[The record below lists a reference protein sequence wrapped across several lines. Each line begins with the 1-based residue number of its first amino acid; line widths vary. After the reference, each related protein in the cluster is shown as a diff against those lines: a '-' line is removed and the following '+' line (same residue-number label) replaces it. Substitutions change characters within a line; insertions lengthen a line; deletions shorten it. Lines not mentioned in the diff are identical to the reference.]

1 MEAAQGKN
9 SGHLS
14 GRTLVPRA
22 ERRLT
27 IFIDQLLFA
36 TAVLLI
42 IAIFASKASGR
53 LGLPSL
59 LLFLAV
65 GMLAG
70 SEGLGGIEFAD
81 VATAQALG
89 IVALAFILFSGGL
102 DTSWPSVRPV
112 LWPALSLSTVAVLL
126 TATTIGLFAA
136 WLFGLRFIDGL
147 LLGAIVSSTDAA
159 AVFSVMRS
167 RGIGLKNHV
176 RRLLE
181 LESGSNDPMAIF
193 LTTGVIGIIL
203 SPGDSI
209 LSLIPMFFL
218 QMILGAAIGVGVG
231 WAMVWLINR
240 INLAYDGLYSVLTLA
255 IVLLVYGLAAITGG
269 NGFLAVYLAG
279 MVMGNRDFIHK
290 RSIRRFHDGIAWLM
304 QIAMFIT
311 LGLLVFPS
319 QLRPVIWSGLA
330 LALVLILIARPL
342 GVFLALLP
350 FRMPKR
356 EKAMVSWVGLRGA
369 VPIILATYPLVSQV
383 PNADFIFHLIFF
395 VVIVSVVLQGPL
407 IPYVANW
414 LGANEPLAHVSPRYP
429 LELEQTAD
437 LDSDLVEVPVPE
449 GSGAVGRSI
458 VELHLPDPALV
469 VLISREDKFIVPRG
483 STVIQEGDR
492 LLVLAD
498 RESLER
504 VRRTLEHGAE

>member
-1 MEAAQGKN
+1 MLRQ
-9 SGHLS
+9 
-14 GRTLVPRA
+14 A
-22 ERRLT
+22 ERRPN
-27 IFIDQLLFA
+27 IFIDQLLLGIA
-36 TAVLLI
+36 ILLV

-70 SEGLGGIEFAD
+70 SEGIGGIEFAD
-81 VATAQALG
+81 VGMAQTLG
-89 IVALAFILFSGGL
+89 VVALAFILFSGGL

-126 TATTIGLFAA
+126 TAVSMGLFAT

-167 RGIGLKNHV
+167 RGIGLRDHL

-193 LTTGVIGIIL
+193 LTTGVIGLIVQP
-203 SPGDSI
+203 SSSI
-209 LSLIPMFFL
+209 LGLVPMFVV
-218 QMILGAAIGVGVG
+218 QMVLGAAIGLGVG
-231 WAMVWLINR
+231 WAMVWVINR
-240 INLAYDGLYSVLTLA
+240 INLTADGLYSVLTLA
-255 IVLLVYGLAAITGG
+255 IVLLVYGLAAVTGG

-279 MVMGNRDFIHK
+279 MMMGNQDFIHK
-290 RSIRRFHDGIAWLM
+290 RSIRRFHDGLGWLM

-319 QLRPVIWSGLA
+319 QLRPVIWTGLA
-330 LALVLILIARPL
+330 LALFLILVARPL

-350 FRMPKR
+350 FPMPKR
-356 EKAMVSWVGLRGA
+356 EKAMISWVGLRGA
-369 VPIILATYPLVSQV
+369 VPIILATYPLVSEV
-383 PNADFIFHLIFF
+383 PNADVIFHVIFF
-395 VVIVSVVLQGPL
+395 VVIVSVLLQGPL
-407 IPYVANW
+407 IPVVARW
-414 LGANEPLAHVSPRYP
+414 LNADEPLAQASPRYP
-429 LELEQTAD
+429 LEFEQTAD
-437 LDSDLVEVPVPE
+437 LDSDLVEVPVPG
-449 GSGAVGRSI
+449 GSPAVGRSI
-458 VELHLPDPALV
+458 VDLHLPEPALV
-469 VLISREDKFIVPRG
+469 VLISRDDKFIVPRG
-483 STVIQEGDR
+483 STVILEGDR

-498 RESLER
+498 EESLAG
-504 VRRTLEHGAE
+504 VRRTLDIAG